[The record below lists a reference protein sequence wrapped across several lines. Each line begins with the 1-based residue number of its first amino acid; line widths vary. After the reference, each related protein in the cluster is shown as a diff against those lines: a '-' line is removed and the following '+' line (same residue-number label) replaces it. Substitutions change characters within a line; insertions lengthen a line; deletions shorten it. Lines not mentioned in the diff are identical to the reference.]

1 MWFISCSM
9 KFLTGKVQPF
19 SLLLCVLF
27 LCHVSIW
34 DCVKLKSY
42 RETRC
47 DWITSGSLPLRQYL
61 NVCVC
66 AGWEQTGP
74 KQIPPPVQSYHC
86 RLKYKMY
93 ILIPVTLQV
102 INKTHWFSRTTSCN
116 FFSFQIM
123 VQKKTASKVL
133 FWPVYR
139 KECLLQVFSFNT
151 DFHWRKELN
160 CC

>member
-66 AGWEQTGP
+66 AQAENRQVQNKFLLWSKAIIAGWNI
-74 KQIPPPVQSYHC
+74 KCI
-86 RLKYKMY
+86 KMY

-123 VQKKTASKVL
+123 VKKKQLPKSCFGL
-133 FWPVYR
+133 FIGKNVSSR
-139 KECLLQVFSFNT
+139 FFLSTQTFIEGRN
-151 DFHWRKELN
+151 
-160 CC
+160 